1 VFKLSPAAI
10 IQATTLATI
19 DSRDLLAQTTPT
31 KGPYWYHD
39 GLGSVTDLTSTSGT
53 SLWWTE
59 YTPFGTPR
67 ASGSTSQA
75 PTNLFRFTGAYLDTV
90 TAFYH
95 LRARQYDPTLGR
107 FLSPDPLPGPLTE
120 PAVGAYVYVRD
131 NPVNLVDPSGQC
143 VQSLVLALAGPAGI
157 AVGGGL
163 STACV
168 IALIAGAAAGEII
181 VHQAVGPKPRAP
193 QVVFAPPPS
202 GPAPGPPGEDPFNFE
217 GRGIAKTVGKAI
229 ATAVAMTVGTLPL
242 FGQNDLGEPVAVPRQ
257 GVVGK

>member
-131 NPVNLVDPSGQC
+131 NPVNLVDPSGLESQRASSALSDAVARC
-143 VQSLVLALAGPAGI
+143 MAAHFATGLLEVVAFQGETAVLRGHLVAGPVAPVQAALLIGDAAFLLTQAGVFI
-157 AVGGGL
+157 VASG
-163 STACV
+163 AC
-168 IALIAGAAAGEII
+168 GA
-181 VHQAVGPKPRAP
+181 
-193 QVVFAPPPS
+193 
-202 GPAPGPPGEDPFNFE
+202 
-217 GRGIAKTVGKAI
+217 
-229 ATAVAMTVGTLPL
+229 
-242 FGQNDLGEPVAVPRQ
+242 
-257 GVVGK
+257 